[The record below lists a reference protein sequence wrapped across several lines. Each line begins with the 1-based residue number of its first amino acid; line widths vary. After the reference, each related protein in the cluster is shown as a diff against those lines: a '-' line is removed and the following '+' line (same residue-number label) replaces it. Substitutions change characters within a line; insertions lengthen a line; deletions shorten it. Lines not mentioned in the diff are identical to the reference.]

1 MTYAKIGKADWS
13 LAKEKQNV
21 FLLLLFFFFTC
32 FCVLLPVYS
41 LNTTQSQRSEDLE
54 SPVVSPSYL
63 SDGADQELSI

>member
-21 FLLLLFFFFTC
+21 FLFFIFFTC

-41 LNTTQSQRSEDLE
+41 LNATQSQRSEDLE
-54 SPVVSPSYL
+54 SPVESPSYL
-63 SDGADQELSI
+63 SDGADQGLSI